1 MFPKTKTKNE
11 MKWKSLTLK
20 KNFFW
25 INEFITFFLTC
36 FLFVTFKFK
45 SMFKW
50 YIKIIL
56 IFISFNNNNNNIII
70 IIMKNSSAFI
80 FCFCLQ
86 IINNKKQQ
94 IIINIYIDR
103 FTLTMTIKNYWKKT
117 NKKQQDRLGTMM
129 TSKFTDELRK
139 WKTKKK
145 RFIKLLFQFN
155 QINLIDFHSLKLFFY
170 GTVTFWSF
178 RVWSTTTTTQT
189 SSQPINT
196 DILIFFLYKDNDCPK
211 KGIMFELYNV
221 FIVPEFNLWNFLFYS
236 FLPFFDC
243 SNFFLTYTPC
253 AWTWFFS
260 NHNNRWPWFSLLF
273 FFIRCS
279 VWW

>member
-1 MFPKTKTKNE
+1 MEN
-11 MKWKSLTLK
+11 
-20 KNFFW
+20 
-25 INEFITFFLTC
+25 
-36 FLFVTFKFK
+36 
-45 SMFKW
+45 
-50 YIKIIL
+50 
-56 IFISFNNNNNNIII
+56 
-70 IIMKNSSAFI
+70 
-80 FCFCLQ
+80 Q
-86 IINNKKQQ
+86 
-94 IIINIYIDR
+94 
-103 FTLTMTIKNYWKKT
+103 
-117 NKKQQDRLGTMM
+117 
-129 TSKFTDELRK
+129 
-139 WKTKKK
+139 KK

-273 FFIRCS
+273 FLS
-279 VWW
+279 VVLSDDKLVFFGHYHHHYWWPHMVMIISKIYIFHLNNNNIFSLYIISFLISLFNYYHWNYSKWKISQ